1 MNQNIIVL
9 IGPPGSG
16 KGTQASV
23 LSGLL
28 NIPALSTGAILRA
41 ECESGTALGKRVKAT
56 LAAGELV
63 SDDVMNQVVA
73 AWIGHPNCQGGFL
86 LDGYPRTVRQAMFLG
101 EQLRDLEMPQPT
113 VVQID
118 VPSDVLVDR
127 ITGRRQCS
135 ACGRIYHVRHR
146 PPSRDGFCDEDGM
159 ALLRRADDTEKV
171 IVERIQV
178 YEKATAPLIEHYR
191 RGDFH
196 RVDGSDNP
204 AIVLEAIEAAL
215 GLPVW

>member
-28 NIPALSTGAILRA
+28 NIPAISTGAILRA

-56 LAAGELV
+56 LAAGDLV

-86 LDGYPRTVRQAMFLG
+86 LDGYPRTVRQAMFLD
-101 EQLRDLEMPQPT
+101 EQLRHLEMPRPT

-118 VPSDVLVDR
+118 VPSHVLVDR

-159 ALLRRADDTEKV
+159 TLLRRADDTEKV
-171 IVERIQV
+171 ILERIQV
-178 YEKATAPLIEHYR
+178 YEKATAPLVEHYR

-204 AIVLEAIEAAL
+204 AIVLESIEAAL